1 MQRYWEYKNSLTKEK
16 LCMKR
21 SYLDALTVFALTTLT
36 VSLTYF
42 TSFSRPQTFLVLL
55 LVPVTYGFVAYT
67 SREGF
72 TKSSLA
78 ALPSLAFVA
87 VGGVTALAAVVV
99 GIGSVLV
106 SIFAGGDRFREYYST
121 THLPLLILGLLIG
134 SAVFGLALNDAEFRQ
149 TVQNE
154 SAQFLGQTGE
164 EIVNQSNI
172 VSSQKKSQIS
182 MVEET
187 SNATIFYTQAYVLNE
202 TQEDLDRSSLIAV
215 NSAFDKAKEEIPNQM
230 SERIESSG
238 TSVDMSERIEDVVSA
253 RLQGKH
259 FFIIIPV
266 LASLAVT
273 LQPIVGLA
281 TAVSARS
288 FQYGEEKLL

>member
-1 MQRYWEYKNSLTKEK
+1 ME
-16 LCMKR
+16 R
-21 SYLDALTVFALTTLT
+21 SYLDAVTVFSLATLT

-42 TSFSRPQTFLVLL
+42 ISIAKPKTFLILL
-55 LVPVTYGFVAYT
+55 LVPITYGFVAYA

-78 ALPSLAFVA
+78 ALPSLAFLA
-87 VGGVTALAAVVV
+87 VGGVTALAGVVV
-99 GIGSVLV
+99 GLGSVLV

-121 THLPLLILGLLIG
+121 THLPLLVLGLVIG
-134 SAVFGLALNDAEFRQ
+134 SAVFGLALNDSEFRQ
-149 TVQNE
+149 NVQNE
-154 SAQFLGQTGE
+154 SAEFLGQTGE

-172 VSSQKKSQIS
+172 VSSQRNSQIS
-182 MVEET
+182 MVKDT
-187 SNATIFYTQAYVLNE
+187 SNATIFYTQAFVLNE
-202 TQEDLDRSSLIAV
+202 TQKDLDRSSLIAV
-215 NSAFDKAKEEIPNQM
+215 DSAFDKAKQDVPAQM
-230 SERIESSG
+230 SERIESSD
-238 TSVDMSERIEDVVSA
+238 TSVDMSERIEDVVEA